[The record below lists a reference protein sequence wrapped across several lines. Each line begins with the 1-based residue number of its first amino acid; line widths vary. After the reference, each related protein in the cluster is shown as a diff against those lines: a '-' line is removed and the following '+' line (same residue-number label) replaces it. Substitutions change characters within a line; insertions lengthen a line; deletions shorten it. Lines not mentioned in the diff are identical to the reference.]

1 VQRWFERYDVVL
13 TPTLTRTALPI
24 EERLFAPIEIDGR
37 TVDTVRRAWY
47 PYTHPFNLTGNPA
60 LSVPCGVHSDGLP
73 VAIQLVGRAG
83 DEARLIGIAA
93 LFEQVKPWAARRPTL
108 A

>member
-1 VQRWFERYDVVL
+1 
-13 TPTLTRTALPI
+13 
-24 EERLFAPIEIDGR
+24 
-37 TVDTVRRAWY
+37 
-47 PYTHPFNLTGNPA
+47 
-60 LSVPCGVHSDGLP
+60 VPCGVHSDGLP